1 MLTAQSSIILIV
13 DDQPTNLKMLFSFL
27 QESGYKVLVAKRG
40 ESALKKLEKISPD
53 LILLDVMMP
62 DIDGFETC
70 QRLKASTQSQDIP
83 VIFMTALCESLDKIK
98 GLKVGA
104 VDYITKPFQKEE
116 VLARIENQL
125 KIRKLS
131 KQLEEQNQQ
140 LQKEI
145 RTRRKIE
152 ERLELVI
159 RAVNDGF
166 WDWNLESGEIYF
178 SPRWKEMLG
187 YSDEELPNELATW
200 ENLIFP
206 EDRIPAFQLTQ
217 NYNSSK
223 IYRFE
228 SKQRF
233 RHKDGSTIHILTR
246 ALHLKDESGQV
257 IRLIGASTD
266 ITEMTKATE
275 ALQQSQLLLAGVL
288 NSSLDG
294 VAAMSTLR
302 DSQGQIIDFKWLL
315 LNPAA
320 EKMLGWTH
328 NQLVGKQMLMKMP
341 GMRKTGLFEKF
352 VRVVETGEPL
362 ETELYYADENIQ
374 AWLQIV
380 AVKLGDGFAVTY
392 RDITERKQAEAALK
406 ESVARF
412 QGIFE
417 NAAIGIGLTGATGR
431 LIMANPTLEAF
442 LGYSEAEMRCQDF
455 TDITYPDD
463 RACDIKLTQEVIDGV
478 RDSFQIEKRY
488 IRKDGEIF
496 WGRLTVSAVRNPRGE
511 FQFTVAILQDI
522 TERKKVEERLRLLEK
537 VVVNANDA
545 VIISEAEPIDCPGPR
560 IIYVNEAFTRMTGY
574 CPEEVI
580 GKTPRI
586 LQGAK
591 TDRKQLDKIRHAL
604 ETWQSVRV
612 ELINYR
618 KDGSEF
624 WVELEIVPVADE
636 RGWFTHWV
644 SVQRDITERKLAEE
658 RLRLLERAIA
668 ASNNGIIITDAQT
681 PGNPIIYVNSGL
693 ERMTGYRTE
702 DIIGSQCCP
711 FDQTYATPTVL
722 EQLRCAICEGRET
735 QVTLRSCRIDGTFF
749 WSEFCITPVRDAQGC
764 LTHFIGVQTDISD
777 RKQVEEALR
786 ISEERLQFAIEG
798 SGMGLWD
805 WNLSTGQMYFDPQWK
820 MMLGYEVEE
829 IENSFLSWER
839 LIHPQDLPS
848 AIEAINAHFEGR
860 TPIYKVEVRMLS
872 KSGEWKWILSQAK
885 VMERDVSG
893 RSVRMT
899 GTHLDITDAY
909 RQATQRKQALEELKK
924 SEERWQLI
932 TKGTND
938 GIWDLNLKTNQT
950 FRSSRW
956 KEMLG
961 YEDHELG
968 TNNDEWVTRIH
979 PDDLERAMQVKQDYL
994 ERKIPKYAVE
1004 FRLRCKDGTYKW
1016 ILGRGQ
1022 AVWDEAGQ
1030 PVRMVGSN
1038 TDISDRKRVEDALRQ
1053 SEARLQKLAANVPGM
1068 LFEFVRRTDNSY
1080 HFAYVSSGCREI
1092 NELEPEQLL
1101 EDAALG
1107 FEIVHPDDAQRLYE
1121 SINIS
1126 AQILE
1131 PWVWEGRIITP
1142 SGKLKWVQGAAR
1154 PELCGNGDILWHGLV
1169 IDVSDRVLVQESL
1182 RESEER
1188 FRIMADSTAVLLW
1201 LSGTDGQGT
1210 FFNKTWLDFTGRTL
1224 EEELGSG
1231 WLDNVHPEDRQ
1242 RSRETYLKAFEVRE
1256 NFEMEYRLLRFD
1268 GEYRWIVDL
1277 GKPRFTPNG
1286 SFAGY
1291 IGSCLDITERKQ
1303 AEIEIT
1309 LAKTALERQIQR
1321 ALLLGQITQEIRS
1334 SLKPEEIFQTAATQ
1348 IGQAFSVN
1356 RCLIHTY
1363 IDLPIPRIPFVAD
1376 YKQPGIESIPRLE
1389 IPVIDNPHAQLLLT
1403 QDSAIAS
1410 DDVYADPLL
1419 EAVSAIC
1426 QQLGLKSMLVV
1437 RTSYQGKP
1445 NGAIALHQ
1453 YDRYRQ
1459 WTESEIELLESVA
1472 AQLGIAI
1479 AQANLLEQEKQRRQ
1493 ELALQNQA
1501 LEKAKHEAE
1510 AANRAKSQFLSK
1522 MSHELRTPLNAIL
1535 GFTQVMAR
1543 DKSLKTEQL
1552 EYLGII
1558 NRSGEHLLDL
1568 INDILSMSKIEAGQ
1582 VTFNE
1587 NRFDLYCLL
1596 DSLEEM
1602 LRLKA
1607 TSKGLQLIFERTP
1620 DVPQYVQTDES
1631 KLRQVLINLLGN
1643 AIKFTQ
1649 AGTVTLQVRG
1659 KNRESAVASR
1669 EENHSTPYSLLP
1681 TPYSLFFEVSDTG
1694 PGIAHDELETI
1705 FDPFVQTETGRQSM
1719 EGTGLGLPIS
1729 QQFVRMM
1736 GGNITV
1742 SSSLGQGA
1750 IFTFDIQVGMATS
1763 ADKKPISSQRRVI
1776 SLEPN
1781 QSPYRI
1787 LVIEDVA
1794 ENRQLLVEMLKVLG
1808 FEVRTATNGQEG
1820 VALWESWSPHLICM
1834 DMLMPVMDGYEAT
1847 QQIKQ
1852 TSNGQDTVIIALTA
1866 SAFEEQREAILRSGC
1881 DDFLPKP
1888 FQQEELLQ
1896 KIGHY
1901 LGVRYL
1907 YEEQQLPTLPQPP
1920 DSEAPLIP
1928 EALAIMPAP
1937 WITQLH
1943 QAALYA
1949 DDELIN
1955 QLIQQ
1960 IPLEHGSLS
1969 RALREMLNN
1978 FRLEELINLTESA
1991 KSFEG

>member
-1 MLTAQSSIILIV
+1 
-13 DDQPTNLKMLFSFL
+13 
-27 QESGYKVLVAKRG
+27 
-40 ESALKKLEKISPD
+40 
-53 LILLDVMMP
+53 
-62 DIDGFETC
+62 
-70 QRLKASTQSQDIP
+70 
-83 VIFMTALCESLDKIK
+83 
-98 GLKVGA
+98 
-104 VDYITKPFQKEE
+104 
-116 VLARIENQL
+116 
-125 KIRKLS
+125 
-131 KQLEEQNQQ
+131 
-140 LQKEI
+140 
-145 RTRRKIE
+145 
-152 ERLELVI
+152 
-159 RAVNDGF
+159 
-166 WDWNLESGEIYF
+166 
-178 SPRWKEMLG
+178 
-187 YSDEELPNELATW
+187 
-200 ENLIFP
+200 
-206 EDRIPAFQLTQ
+206 
-217 NYNSSK
+217 
-223 IYRFE
+223 
-228 SKQRF
+228 
-233 RHKDGSTIHILTR
+233 
-246 ALHLKDESGQV
+246 
-257 IRLIGASTD
+257 
-266 ITEMTKATE
+266 
-275 ALQQSQLLLAGVL
+275 
-288 NSSLDG
+288 
-294 VAAMSTLR
+294 MS
-302 DSQGQIIDFKWLL
+302 
-315 LNPAA
+315 
-320 EKMLGWTH
+320 
-328 NQLVGKQMLMKMP
+328 
-341 GMRKTGLFEKF
+341 
-352 VRVVETGEPL
+352 
-362 ETELYYADENIQ
+362 
-374 AWLQIV
+374 
-380 AVKLGDGFAVTY
+380 
-392 RDITERKQAEAALK
+392 
-406 ESVARF
+406 
-412 QGIFE
+412 
-417 NAAIGIGLTGATGR
+417 
-431 LIMANPTLEAF
+431 
-442 LGYSEAEMRCQDF
+442 
-455 TDITYPDD
+455 
-463 RACDIKLTQEVIDGV
+463 
-478 RDSFQIEKRY
+478 
-488 IRKDGEIF
+488 
-496 WGRLTVSAVRNPRGE
+496 
-511 FQFTVAILQDI
+511 
-522 TERKKVEERLRLLEK
+522 
-537 VVVNANDA
+537 
-545 VIISEAEPIDCPGPR
+545 
-560 IIYVNEAFTRMTGY
+560 
-574 CPEEVI
+574 
-580 GKTPRI
+580 
-586 LQGAK
+586 
-591 TDRKQLDKIRHAL
+591 
-604 ETWQSVRV
+604 
-612 ELINYR
+612 
-618 KDGSEF
+618 
-624 WVELEIVPVADE
+624 
-636 RGWFTHWV
+636 
-644 SVQRDITERKLAEE
+644 
-658 RLRLLERAIA
+658 
-668 ASNNGIIITDAQT
+668 
-681 PGNPIIYVNSGL
+681 
-693 ERMTGYRTE
+693 
-702 DIIGSQCCP
+702 
-711 FDQTYATPTVL
+711 
-722 EQLRCAICEGRET
+722 
-735 QVTLRSCRIDGTFF
+735 
-749 WSEFCITPVRDAQGC
+749 
-764 LTHFIGVQTDISD
+764 
-777 RKQVEEALR
+777 
-786 ISEERLQFAIEG
+786 
-798 SGMGLWD
+798 
-805 WNLSTGQMYFDPQWK
+805 
-820 MMLGYEVEE
+820 
-829 IENSFLSWER
+829 
-839 LIHPQDLPS
+839 
-848 AIEAINAHFEGR
+848 
-860 TPIYKVEVRMLS
+860 
-872 KSGEWKWILSQAK
+872 
-885 VMERDVSG
+885 
-893 RSVRMT
+893 
-899 GTHLDITDAY
+899 
-909 RQATQRKQALEELKK
+909 
-924 SEERWQLI
+924 
-932 TKGTND
+932 
-938 GIWDLNLKTNQT
+938 
-950 FRSSRW
+950 
-956 KEMLG
+956 
-961 YEDHELG
+961 
-968 TNNDEWVTRIH
+968 
-979 PDDLERAMQVKQDYL
+979 
-994 ERKIPKYAVE
+994 
-1004 FRLRCKDGTYKW
+1004 
-1016 ILGRGQ
+1016 
-1022 AVWDEAGQ
+1022 
-1030 PVRMVGSN
+1030 
-1038 TDISDRKRVEDALRQ
+1038 
-1053 SEARLQKLAANVPGM
+1053 
-1068 LFEFVRRTDNSY
+1068 
-1080 HFAYVSSGCREI
+1080 
-1092 NELEPEQLL
+1092 
-1101 EDAALG
+1101 
-1107 FEIVHPDDAQRLYE
+1107 
-1121 SINIS
+1121 
-1126 AQILE
+1126 
-1131 PWVWEGRIITP
+1131 
-1142 SGKLKWVQGAAR
+1142 
-1154 PELCGNGDILWHGLV
+1154 
-1169 IDVSDRVLVQESL
+1169 
-1182 RESEER
+1182 
-1188 FRIMADSTAVLLW
+1188 DSTAVLLW

-1210 FFNKTWLDFTGRTL
+1210 LFNKTWLDFTGRTL

-1348 IGQAFSVN
+1348 IGQAFSLN

-1459 WTESEIELLESVA
+1459 WTESVIELLESVA

-1479 AQANLLEQEKQRRQ
+1479 AQASLLEQEKQRRQ

-1535 GFTQVMAR
+1535 GFSQVMAR

-1643 AIKFTQ
+1643 GIKFTQ
-1649 AGTVTLQVRG
+1649 AGTVTLRVL
-1659 KNRESAVASR
+1659 RELKVG
-1669 EENHSTPYSLLP
+1669 SLESWKVESWKVKEGNLP
-1681 TPYSLFFEVSDTG
+1681 TNQRTNEPTCKPATLRFEVSDTG
-1694 PGIAHDELETI
+1694 PGIAPNELDTI
-1705 FDPFVQTETGRQSM
+1705 FDPFVQTETGRQSID
-1719 EGTGLGLPIS
+1719 GTGLGLPIS

-1736 GGNITV
+1736 VGNITV

-1750 IFTFDIQVGMATS
+1750 IFTFEIQVGLATS
-1763 ADKKPISSQRRVI
+1763 ADEKPISSQRRVI

-1781 QSPYRI
+1781 QPPYRI
-1787 LVIEDVA
+1787 LVIEDIA
-1794 ENRQLLVEMLKVLG
+1794 ENRQLLFEILKVLG